1 MKGEVENFKGEVRKI
16 DDTPKPAEV
25 TMEDMNILKRM
36 IFEMKDF
43 VSQTDNFVRQN
54 LLTKLELN
62 NTSVEDISQQMKNTA
77 NRYLAFN
84 TS

>member
-16 DDTPKPAEV
+16 ETPKPVEV
-25 TMEDMNILKRM
+25 TMEDMNIMKRM
-36 IFEMKDF
+36 IFEIKDF

-62 NTSVEDISQQMKNTA
+62 NTSVEDISQQMKTTA

>member
-43 VSQTDNFVRQN
+43 VS
-54 LLTKLELN
+54 
-62 NTSVEDISQQMKNTA
+62 
-77 NRYLAFN
+77 
-84 TS
+84 